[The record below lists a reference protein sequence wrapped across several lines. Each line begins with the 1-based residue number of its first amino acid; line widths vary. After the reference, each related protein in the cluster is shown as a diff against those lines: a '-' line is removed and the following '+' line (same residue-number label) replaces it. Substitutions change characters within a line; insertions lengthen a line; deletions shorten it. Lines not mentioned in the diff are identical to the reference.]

1 MGDWGD
7 CKVDVAHVIPD
18 DSTRNKR
25 TSMDRDRDEGGFF
38 SQRRRKGE
46 KSRKSWGRKRKQKA
60 GEKEPGEKGK

>member
-1 MGDWGD
+1 MTQPGTNGLQWI
-7 CKVDVAHVIPD
+7 VIG
-18 DSTRNKR
+18 TK
-25 TSMDRDRDEGGFF
+25 EVFF